1 MEEIIIMGIDVITDR
16 FRNKVMIITG
26 FATGIGRETAI
37 RAAKEGAKL
46 ILADKKNTEGE
57 STFNEIINIGGEARC
72 FNIDLTNYDDVKN
85 MIKTAID
92 EYGGIDIAINNAGV
106 MGKPSPVHLLEHDS
120 LKFTMDNNF
129 MTVFYCCK
137 EELKAMVE
145 QGRGGVIIN
154 NASIAGLTGL
164 PGNAAY
170 VASKHAVNG
179 LTRNMALDYAKYNIR
194 VNSVNPAGT
203 DTPMVDEA
211 MEFVKAGIKKAIS
224 EGVDPAQAQSM
235 AGQKTQTI
243 QKRNAT
249 AKEQAASILYLASD
263 DASHITGA
271 LFATDG
277 GWTAF

>member
-1 MEEIIIMGIDVITDR
+1 MGNDFFKDR
-16 FRNKVMIITG
+16 FKGKVMIITG
-26 FATGIGRETAI
+26 FATGIGKEAAL

-46 ILADKKNTEGE
+46 VLVDRKEESK
-57 STFNEIINIGGEARC
+57 STFDEVIKCGGDAKMIIG
-72 FNIDLTNYDDVKN
+72 DLSKESVAKEMVKLAVD
-85 MIKTAID
+85 T
-92 EYGGIDIAINNAGV
+92 YGGLDIAINNAGV
-106 MGKPSPVHLLEHDS
+106 MGKPSPVHN
-120 LKFTMDNNF
+120 LKEEDLDYTMNNNF
-129 MTVFYCCK
+129 KSVYYCAK
-137 EELKAMVE
+137 AELDVLVA
-145 QGRGGVIIN
+145 QGRGGVVIN

-203 DTPMVDEA
+203 DTPMVEEA
-211 MEFVKAGIKKAIS
+211 MAFVKAQMQKAIAA
-224 EGVDPAQAQSM
+224 GVDMSQVQSM
-235 AGQKTQTI
+235 AGQKTESI

-249 AKEQAASILYLASD
+249 AKEQAASMLFLASD
-263 DASHITGA
+263 DATHITGT